1 MNSSQRQ
8 HGFLLTPN
16 ADLHMRPLTYCL
28 LSTFLF
34 GVPFSAFMS
43 MLISYKRLWAVL
55 SVVVICL
62 MIFLASI
69 ITVISNAK
77 KEALPSLFKTKQRW
91 VIQLLGAVV
100 EAVLFLS
107 IKFLTN
113 L

>member
-77 KEALPSLFKTKQRW
+77 KRLYQASLKQSS
-91 VIQLLGAVV
+91 GG
-100 EAVLFLS
+100 
-107 IKFLTN
+107 
-113 L
+113 